1 MARID
6 PHSFAEDAE
15 PRVVA
20 LAWRARVDFESRRL
34 VAEVDLELEAPS
46 TGGPLTLD
54 SRGLSIEAVHDDA
67 GRPVAFSLGAT
78 DPILGEPLTLTLEVG
93 VRRVRVRY
101 ATSRD
106 ASALQWLDPQQTTGG
121 QHPFLFSQCQAIHA
135 RSVIPLQ
142 DTPSRRITFTAE
154 LDVPRALRARMGA
167 GFVGR
172 EEQGDRAIER
182 FDMPQPIAPYLIAL
196 AVGELVARPLGRIS
210 HVWAEPAVIDAAAWE
225 FAEIDTMLDAGEA
238 LFGPYAWGTFDVLVM
253 PPSFPYG
260 GMENPRLTFVTPT
273 LLAGDRS
280 QAGVVGHELAHAWT
294 GNLVTN
300 ATAEHFW
307 LNEGWTRYAELRIVE
322 ALAGEETA
330 ALERALCRSVLDEA
344 LARFEQA
351 GQSALTKLRT
361 RLEGID
367 PDESF
372 SVVPYDKGALF
383 LQAIEAHVGAERFEA
398 FAKLYL
404 DRFRFRSVTT
414 EAFLELVAQ
423 ELPGTLDAIDAPAWI
438 DGPGL
443 PANAPAVR
451 SERLERLHA
460 LGGAIPPADLAL
472 SPLEW
477 TIWLERLPRP
487 QPPTFCAE
495 LDARFDFTGTG
506 NLEVKVAWLKL
517 ALASEHDAVLDEV
530 ERVLVRVGRM
540 KYLKPLYQALLARD
554 ATKSRAVAI
563 FGRAASG
570 YHPIARAVLSGAIE
584 RAG

>member
-6 PHSFAEDAE
+6 PHSFADDAE
-15 PRVVA
+15 PHVVA

-34 VAEVDLELEAPS
+34 VAEVDLELASPS
-46 TGGPLTLD
+46 TGGALTLD
-54 SRGLSIEAVHDDA
+54 SRGLSIESAHDDA
-67 GRPVAFSLGAT
+67 GRPVAFSVGARE
-78 DPILGEPLTLTLEVG
+78 PILGEPLTLALEVG
-93 VRRVRVRY
+93 VQRVTVRY
-101 ATSRD
+101 TTSND
-106 ASALQWLDPQQTTGG
+106 ASALQWLDPPQTAGG

-154 LDVPRALRARMGA
+154 IDVPVALRARMGA

-172 EEQGDRAIER
+172 QERGERAIER
-182 FDMPQPIAPYLIAL
+182 FVMPQPIPPYLIAL
-196 AVGELVARPLGRIS
+196 AVGDLVSRPLGRIS

-238 LFGPYAWGTFDVLVM
+238 LFGPYAWDTFDVLVM

-322 ALAGEETA
+322 ALAGPETA
-330 ALERALCRSVLDEA
+330 ALERALCRSVLDET
-344 LARFEQA
+344 LARFEQS
-351 GQSALTKLRT
+351 GQAALTKLRT

-383 LQAIEAHVGAERFEA
+383 LLAIEAHVGGERFAA
-398 FAKLYL
+398 FARLYL
-404 DRFRFRSVTT
+404 DRFRFQSVTT
-414 EAFLELVAQ
+414 EAFVELVEQ

-443 PANAPAVR
+443 PASAPTVH
-451 SERLERLHA
+451 SERLERLLA
-460 LGGAIPPADLAL
+460 LGGAIPPADVVL

-477 TIWLERLPRP
+477 TVWLERLPRP
-487 QPPTFCAE
+487 QPRAFCEE
-495 LDARFDFTGTG
+495 LDARFGFTRTG

-530 ERVLVRVGRM
+530 EQVLVRVGRM

-570 YHPIARAVLSGAIE
+570 YHPIARAVLSGPIE
-584 RAG
+584 RSG

>member
-6 PHSFAEDAE
+6 PHSFADDAE
-15 PRVVA
+15 PHVIA
-20 LAWRARVDFESRRL
+20 LAWRVRVDFEARRL
-34 VAEVDLELEAPS
+34 AAEVDLELASPS
-46 TGGPLTLD
+46 TGGALTLD
-54 SRGLSIEAVHDDA
+54 SRSLSIESAQDDA
-67 GRPVAFSLGAT
+67 GRPVAFAVGARE
-78 DPILGEPLTLTLEVG
+78 PILGEPLTLALEVG
-93 VRRVRVRY
+93 VRRVTVRY
-101 ATSRD
+101 TTSLD
-106 ASALQWLDPQQTTGG
+106 ASALQWLDPQQTAGG

-154 LDVPRALRARMGA
+154 IDVPRALRARMGA

-172 EEQGDRAIER
+172 EERGDRAIER
-182 FDMPQPIAPYLIAL
+182 FVMPQPIPPYLIAL
-196 AVGELVARPLGRIS
+196 AVGDLVSRPLGRIS
-210 HVWAEPAVIDAAAWE
+210 RVWAEPAVIEAAAWE

-238 LFGPYAWGTFDVLVM
+238 LFGPYAWDTFDVLVM

-322 ALAGEETA
+322 ALAGPETA
-330 ALERALCRSVLDEA
+330 ALERALCRSVLDET
-344 LARFEQA
+344 LARFEQS
-351 GQSALTKLRT
+351 GQAALTKLRT

-383 LQAIEAHVGAERFEA
+383 LQAIEEHVGPERFA
-398 FAKLYL
+398 GFAKLYL
-404 DRFRFRSVTT
+404 DRFRFQSVTT
-414 EAFLELVAQ
+414 EAFVELVEQ
-423 ELPGTLDAIDAPAWI
+423 ELPGTLDAIDAPAWL

-443 PANAPAVR
+443 PASAPTVH
-451 SERLERLHA
+451 SERLERLQA
-460 LGGAIPPADLAL
+460 LGAALPPADVVL

-477 TIWLERLPRP
+477 TVWLERLPRP
-487 QPPTFCAE
+487 QPRAFCAE
-495 LDARFDFTGTG
+495 LDARFGFTRTG

-530 ERVLVRVGRM
+530 EQVLGRVGRM

-570 YHPIARAVLSGAIE
+570 YHPIARAVLSGPIE